1 MNLRLALV
9 LAAMTAS
16 VLPGAPAFQSSQV
29 NRPWP
34 PGVQKMPPES
44 PPLSPEDALKSFFMP
59 PGYRIEL
66 VASEPLVQEPVAMDW
81 DTNGRLWVVEMPGFM
96 ANLTGSNE
104 HEPIGRVV
112 VLEDTDADGRMD
124 KRTVFADRL
133 VLARSIKILDRGVLI
148 AEPPNVWL
156 MSDDNGDLKADRR
169 TLVTDRYG
177 RRDADPQ
184 NNANGFHWALDNRMY
199 TAGQADIYLR
209 LQDGRFETPR
219 TLQRG
224 EWGVS
229 EDDAGRIYRNTNE
242 SAVHVDLV
250 PTHYYARNPS
260 LVRTRGSYERLATG
274 NEDLNIV
281 WPVRPNPGTNR
292 AYQTGI
298 DRVDGTLFRFTSVC
312 APTVYRGDRLPAEL
326 YGNVFVAEPAANL
339 VSRLVLEDGSNG
351 LTARKGYPQGEF
363 LASTDERFR
372 PVYLSSAPDGTLY
385 IADLYRGIIEHRI
398 SITEYLRD
406 QILER
411 RLDQGTGFG
420 RIYRVMHESTK
431 RDLAVPLRNAS
442 TAELVKAL
450 SHTNG
455 WWRDT
460 AQRLLV
466 ERQDK
471 SAAPAL
477 AGLATTD
484 AWQTRLHALW
494 TLDGLDAI
502 DPKLVTA
509 ALSDKRP
516 EVRNSAIRLAERW
529 LGQPGHPIVTELAK
543 RVEDDSPWLRAQ
555 LAASLGSLPAGPR
568 EDLLERLLRRAGDE
582 PVTVDAALSS
592 LRGSEVAMVD
602 RLRTSA
608 AATPQVES
616 VLTMLSATIVR
627 SGEDAAVQK
636 VLTATADTA
645 TAEWQRGAI
654 LRGLEVALLGA
665 SAPGNPAGR
674 GNAPPNAAAG
684 PLPCPTCP
692 GGRGGP
698 GGSYAFPRPADWQ
711 TGPARPGADLRLNG
725 EPRTFAAFA
734 AGKDPQAQRA
744 AAVLNRIVWPGK
756 AGAAVVAPLTPDEQ
770 ARFAAGREI
779 YRNICQGCHQ
789 PDGRGQDRIAPSI
802 VGSPLALARADIPAR
817 ILLRGK
823 EGPVGLMPPI
833 GSTITDEQIAAVLT
847 YVRREWGQSGT
858 PVSAA
863 AIAEVRRA
871 TADRNRPWTH
881 DELMAMVGR

>member
-1 MNLRLALV
+1 MTLRVAVLV
-9 LAAMTAS
+9 VAAAVAS
-16 VLPGAPAFQSSQV
+16 ASAFQSSQA

-44 PPLSPEDALKSFFMP
+44 PPLPPEEALKSFFMP

-66 VASEPLVQEPVAMDW
+66 VASEPMVQEPVAMDW
-81 DTNGRLWVVEMPGFM
+81 DTGGRLWVVEMPGFM

-104 HEPIGRVV
+104 HDPIGRVV

-124 KRTVFADRL
+124 KRTVFADQL
-133 VLARSIKILDRGVLI
+133 VLARSIKVLDRGVLI

-156 MSDDNGDLKADRR
+156 MSDVDGDLKADRR

-199 TAGQADIYLR
+199 TAGQADIHLR
-209 LQDGRFETPR
+209 LDDGRFDTPR

-224 EWGVS
+224 EWGVT

-250 PTHYYARNPS
+250 PTYYYARNPS

-274 NEDLNIV
+274 NEALNIV

-298 DRVDGTLFRFTSVC
+298 DRPDGTLFKFTSVC

-339 VSRLVLEDGSNG
+339 VARLVLEEGSDG
-351 LTARKGYPQGEF
+351 LTARKAYPQGEF

-411 RLDQGTGFG
+411 RLDRGTGFG
-420 RIYRVMHESTK
+420 RIYRVMHETTT
-431 RDLAVPLRNAS
+431 RDVAVPLRSAS

-450 SHTNG
+450 SHPNG

-471 SAAPAL
+471 AAAPAL
-477 AGLATTD
+477 VALASSTD
-484 AWQTRLHALW
+484 KWQTRLHALW
-494 TLDGLDAI
+494 TLDGLGAI
-502 DPKLVTA
+502 EPALVTA
-509 ALSDKRP
+509 ALADKQP

-529 LGQPGHPIVTELAK
+529 LGQPGHPLVAEIAK
-543 RVEDDSPWLRAQ
+543 RVEDDNPWIRAQ
-555 LAASLGSLPAGPR
+555 LGASLGALPAGPR

-592 LRGSEVAMVD
+592 LRGSELIMVD
-602 RLRTSA
+602 RLRTSSG
-608 AATPQVES
+608 ATPQIES
-616 VLTMLSATIVR
+616 ALTMLSATIVR
-627 SGEDAAVQK
+627 SGEDAAVQR
-636 VLTATADTA
+636 VLAATAEAT
-645 TAEWQRGAI
+645 TAEWQRGAM

-665 SAPGNPAGR
+665 PAPGNAAGR
-674 GNAPPNAAAG
+674 RNAAPAPAATAA

-698 GGSYAFPRPADWQ
+698 GGGLCVSP
-711 TGPARPGADLRLNG
+711 
-725 EPRTFAAFA
+725 
-734 AGKDPQAQRA
+734 
-744 AAVLNRIVWPGK
+744 
-756 AGAAVVAPLTPDEQ
+756 
-770 ARFAAGREI
+770 AGRLA
-779 YRNICQGCHQ
+779 G
-789 PDGRGQDRIAPSI
+789 GGLTARGGSAPE
-802 VGSPLALARADIPAR
+802 R
-817 ILLRGK
+817 
-823 EGPVGLMPPI
+823 
-833 GSTITDEQIAAVLT
+833 
-847 YVRREWGQSGT
+847 
-858 PVSAA
+858 
-863 AIAEVRRA
+863 
-871 TADRNRPWTH
+871 
-881 DELMAMVGR
+881 